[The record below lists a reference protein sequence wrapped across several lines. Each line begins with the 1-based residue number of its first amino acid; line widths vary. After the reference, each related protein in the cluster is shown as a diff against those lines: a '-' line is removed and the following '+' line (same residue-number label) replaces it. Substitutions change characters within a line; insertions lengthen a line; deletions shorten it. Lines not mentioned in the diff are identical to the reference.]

1 MARRKYIEGM
11 MTLVQRLNAEARLGR
26 LNRRIE
32 ELNEQRRQIEAR
44 LAADIEARLKS
55 GELVMRGRAA

>member
-11 MTLVQRLNAEARLGR
+11 MTLVQRFNAEARLGR

-32 ELNEQRRQIEAR
+32 ELDEQRKQIEAR
-44 LAADIEARLKS
+44 LAADVEARLKA
-55 GELVMRGRAA
+55 GELTLRGRAA

>member
-1 MARRKYIEGM
+1 MAKRIQGM
-11 MTLVQRLNAEARLGR
+11 MTLIQRLNAEATLAH

-32 ELNEQRRQIEAR
+32 KLSEQREAVEAK

-55 GELVMRGRAA
+55 GELVVRGRAA